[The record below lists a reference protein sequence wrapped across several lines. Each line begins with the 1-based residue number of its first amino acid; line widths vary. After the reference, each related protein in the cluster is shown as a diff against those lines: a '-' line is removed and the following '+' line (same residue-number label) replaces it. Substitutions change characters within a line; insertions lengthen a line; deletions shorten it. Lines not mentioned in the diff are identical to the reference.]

1 MDNGA
6 YLDLSHAVD
15 SLLAKSA
22 EFGAKLVD
30 GTSAQGAAVDE
41 NLSAYWA
48 TQYALAKRQKMRNFA
63 VAVLA
68 LAKSG
73 EHIAE
78 HAATHVHMTSKYML
92 ALGNC
97 KFCIYSFEHI
107 PVDSRAVISVSL
119 SRQIHIHK
127 FLGWRARSAGLQ
139 RAGNG
144 APLSYLNTHNM
155 IERA

>member
-6 YLDLSHAVD
+6 YLDLSRAVD
-15 SLLAKSA
+15 SLLANSA

-41 NLSAYWA
+41 NLGAFWA
-48 TQYALAKRQKMRNFA
+48 TQYQLTKRQKMRNFT

-78 HAATHVHMTSKYML
+78 HAATHVHVTSRNML
-92 ALGNC
+92 ALDKC
-97 KFCIYSFEHI
+97 MFCILLQTHLHEFTSC
-107 PVDSRAVISVSL
+107 DSGVAEQANPHS
-119 SRQIHIHK
+119 
-127 FLGWRARSAGLQ
+127 
-139 RAGNG
+139 
-144 APLSYLNTHNM
+144 
-155 IERA
+155 